1 MIRKVI
7 VVIFLLLM
15 FVLAGCRWSI
25 GGHTIVDWV
34 HLINT
39 DATSLPAVDY
49 NVRGGDTSF

>member
-7 VVIFLLLM
+7 VVILLLLM

-49 NVRGGDTSF
+49 DVRGGDTSF